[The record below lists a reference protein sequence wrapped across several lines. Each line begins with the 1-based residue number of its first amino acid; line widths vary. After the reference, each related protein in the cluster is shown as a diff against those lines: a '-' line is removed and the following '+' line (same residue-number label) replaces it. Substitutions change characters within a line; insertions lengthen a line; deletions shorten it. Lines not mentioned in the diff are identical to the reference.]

1 MCSER
6 SAPLRRSAGAL
17 LAAAGALCV
26 TAWTTG
32 AAVEIRTPAQAAENG
47 RPAEAG
53 PESDKVLR
61 VCADPSNLPQSN
73 ERGEGYENHIAEALA
88 HDLGRTLEY
97 TWFPQRMGFVRNT
110 LRARDEATLRYK
122 CDLIIGVPTGYEL
135 TATTR
140 PYLHSTYALVSAGSI
155 PLEGLKSGAQ
165 VLDLGPQ
172 KLHALHFGAFV
183 PTPGADWIMRN
194 GLVEQAN
201 WYPSQSG
208 DPKETPELI
217 VERDLEAGKIDA
229 AVLWGPIAAYLV
241 SRHAAEGGKWAA
253 VPFAPEPQYHFDYQI
268 SMGMRR
274 GEKAWHDLVD
284 NWIATH
290 QATIDQILQSYH
302 VPQLALAAEP
312 AAAH

>member
-1 MCSER
+1 MSMER
-6 SAPLRRSAGAL
+6 SARSQGIAGAL
-17 LAAAGALCV
+17 LAAVSAVWVVGVTGA
-26 TAWTTG
+26 
-32 AAVEIRTPAQAAENG
+32 AAVEIRTPAPGPENGGAAES
-47 RPAEAG
+47 G
-53 PESDKVLR
+53 PEADKALR

-73 ERGEGYENHIAEALA
+73 DRGEGYENRIAEALA

-140 PYLHSTYALVSAGSI
+140 PYLHSTYALVSAGKVS
-155 PLEGLKSGAQ
+155 LEGLKSGSQ
-165 VLDLGPQ
+165 LLDLGPQ
-172 KLHALHFGAFV
+172 KLHTLHLGAFV

-208 DPKETPELI
+208 DPHETPELI
-217 VERDLEAGKIDA
+217 VERDLEAGKIDV
-229 AVLWGPIAAYLV
+229 AVLWGPIAGYLV
-241 SRHAAEGGKWAA
+241 SRHASEGGRWAV
-253 VPFAPEPQYHFDYQI
+253 VPFAPEPSYRFDYQI
-268 SMGMRR
+268 SMGVRR
-274 GEKAWHDLVD
+274 GEKAWRDLVD
-284 NWIATH
+284 NWIGTH

-302 VPQLALAAEP
+302 VPMLALAP
-312 AAAH
+312 APAT